1 MSGSPT
7 EFIVLAVMNICTLIL
22 KIKLTDTVRKKL
34 LKELKTVSSQQTAQ
48 LPAVYAYTASL
59 FSLF

>member
-34 LKELKTVSSQQTAQ
+34 LK
-48 LPAVYAYTASL
+48 
-59 FSLF
+59 